1 MSTLVGVH
9 GIAQQ
14 QVGRHQLRPPWAL
27 ALADGLERSS
37 GHRVPVPPLDVAFYG
52 DLFLSGPADAET
64 GKDAAAGDEALW
76 DTMTAA
82 AISHVISAAGE
93 ILSGEELAAAQ
104 EPAPEKGLFGRV
116 PLPLQATLRALDRRF
131 GSHAGALFVGEL
143 QQVRRYL
150 TDPALKAQADRRVTE
165 AVTEDCRVLIG
176 HSLGSVVALEFLRHN
191 PARRVELFVTLGS
204 PLGLRAVRS
213 LMPDPGFGAATGVSP
228 NVGTWVN
235 LRDVRDPVACA
246 GNLARWWPGV
256 TDDVVD
262 NQKAAH
268 SVERYLSKK
277 QTGDAVLG
285 VLPELA
291 S

>member
-14 QVGRHQLRPPWAL
+14 QVGRHQLRAPWAL
-27 ALADGLERSS
+27 ALTDGLERSS
-37 GHRVPVPPLDVAFYG
+37 GRRVPVPPLDVAFYG
-52 DLFLSGPADAET
+52 DLFLPEPADADT
-64 GKDAAAGDEALW
+64 GKDAATGDEALW
-76 DTMTAA
+76 DTMTDTD
-82 AISHVISAAGE
+82 ISHVISAAGE
-93 ILSGEELAAAQ
+93 ILAGEELAAAQ
-104 EPAPEKGLFGRV
+104 EKSLFDRV

-150 TDPALKAQADRRVTE
+150 TDRALKAQADRRVTE

-176 HSLGSVVALEFLRHN
+176 HSLGSVVALEFLRQN